1 MKMSLKSVTNIL
13 LFFLMS
19 IFFSC
24 GSSNQL
30 LGTSIQ
36 LIQATYQ
43 PKFISENER
52 GNLVILQFSK
62 ELSENFM
69 INSVVLFD
77 KKVQVNIPFHEL
89 KNQKLEVYIPEES
102 HVLKN
107 KSIEYHPKKEGFY
120 YSIKGKEYFK
130 KLNFKLVQN

>member
-1 MKMSLKSVTNIL
+1 
-13 LFFLMS
+13 MS

-43 PKFISENER
+43 PKFISENE
-52 GNLVILQFSK
+52 
-62 ELSENFM
+62 
-69 INSVVLFD
+69 
-77 KKVQVNIPFHEL
+77 VNIPFHEL

>member
-1 MKMSLKSVTNIL
+1 
-13 LFFLMS
+13 MS

-30 LGTSIQ
+30 VGTSIQ

-43 PKFISENER
+43 PKFFKENER
-52 GNLVILQFSK
+52 GNLVELQFS
-62 ELSENFM
+62 SQIPENLI

-77 KKVQVNIPFHEL
+77 KKIQVNIPFNEL

-107 KSIEYHPKKEGFY
+107 KSIEYHPNKEGFY
-120 YSIKGKEYFK
+120 YSINGKEYFK